1 MIVVGLTMFCRRGL
15 VKKVVSA
22 PLGAS
27 LFILLVD
34 KLKVRELG
42 RLFADFSSL
51 LILDIVCTVFSFVL
65 SVQLVKKVS
74 PNSVVMAVNLELIL
88 PIVTGPADLVRE

>member
-1 MIVVGLTMFCRRGL
+1 MFCRGGL

-34 KLKVRELG
+34 KLKVRVLG
-42 RLFADFSSL
+42 RFFADFSSL
-51 LILDIVCTVFSFVL
+51 LILDIVCTAFSFVL
-65 SVQLVKKVS
+65 SIQLVKKVS

-88 PIVTGPADLVRE
+88 PIFPGPADLVRE